1 MQNSV
6 KKNYR
11 EVFYIYIYKKDV
23 KAEAPVWAANLPG
36 ASVVVDIFL
45 AEIL

>member
-11 EVFYIYIYKKDV
+11 EVLYIYKKDV